1 MLLELALFP
10 LNAVLFPGGVLPI
23 HVFEER
29 YKLMVGRCLEE
40 KLPFGV
46 VLIRSG
52 REVGGPAEPF
62 PVGTTAR
69 IGQVQRL
76 EGGRLNLLALGEQ
89 RFRIQDVL
97 QTSPYLVA
105 QVELLQDEDVE
116 GTEGLADEV
125 GAMFQRFV
133 RLTLGLTG
141 QWARTVGLPSS
152 PSALA
157 DAVAQRLPM
166 DLRHKQAL
174 LETLS
179 VRARL
184 EQERTFLS
192 RALPEMERRFAR
204 LQSQRWGAFWALN

>member
-1 MLLELALFP
+1 MELALFP
-10 LNAVLFPGGVLPI
+10 LNAVLFPGGMLPI

-62 PVGTTAR
+62 PIGTTAR
-69 IGQVQRL
+69 IGQVQHL
-76 EGGRLNLLALGEQ
+76 EGGRLNLLARGEH

-105 QVELLQDEDVE
+105 QVELLQDEDVV
-116 GTEGLADEV
+116 GTEELAEEV
-125 GAMFQRFV
+125 GAMFAHFV
-133 RLTLGLTG
+133 RLTLALSG
-141 QWARTVGLPSS
+141 QWARVEGLPSS

-157 DAVAQRLPM
+157 DAVAQRLPI
-166 DLRHKQAL
+166 DLRHKQSL

-179 VRARL
+179 VRRRL
-184 EQERTFLS
+184 EQEREFLS
-192 RALPEMERRFAR
+192 RVLPEMERRLAR
-204 LQSQRWGAFWALN
+204 LRAQRWGAFWALN

>member
-1 MLLELALFP
+1 MELALFP

-29 YKLMVGRCLEE
+29 YKLLVGRCLEE
-40 KLPFGV
+40 KVPFGV

-52 REVGGPAEPF
+52 REVVGPAEPF

-76 EGGRLNLLALGEQ
+76 EGGRLNLLAMGES
-89 RFRIQDVL
+89 RFRIRDVL

-105 QVELLQDEDVE
+105 EVDLLQDEDVE
-116 GTEGLADEV
+116 GTEGLATQV
-125 GAMFQRFV
+125 GGLFADFV
-133 RLTLGLTG
+133 RLTLAITG
-141 QWARTVGLPSS
+141 QWARSVPLPTG

-157 DAVAQRLPM
+157 DAVAQRLPL

-179 VRARL
+179 VRQRL
-184 EQERTFLS
+184 EHERQFLE
-192 RALPEMERRFAR
+192 RALPELERRMAR
-204 LQSQRWGAFWALN
+204 YQAQRWGAFWALN